1 VSKLSTIEG
10 IGPAVSDK
18 LKAAGVRSVEALL
31 KAGATSAGRR
41 AISEKSGIDESRILK
56 FVNHA
61 DLMRIRGVGGEYSEL
76 LEAAGVDSV
85 PELAQ
90 RNADNLA
97 QKMADM
103 NARKKVV
110 RVVPSSKSVKKWVSQ
125 AKQLRRVVSH

>member
-1 VSKLSTIEG
+1 MSKLSTIEG
-10 IGPAVSDK
+10 IGPVVSDK

-31 KAGATSAGRR
+31 KAGATVAGRR

-61 DLMRIRGVGGEYSEL
+61 DLMRIKGVGGEYSEL
-76 LEAAGVDSV
+76 LEAAGVDTV

-97 QKMADM
+97 QKMVDT
-103 NARKKVV
+103 NARTKVV
-110 RVVPSSKSVKKWVSQ
+110 RVVPSERSVRKWVAH
-125 AKQLRRVVSH
+125 AKKLRRVVTH